1 MERFISSEEIES
13 EWEETQGNG
22 AIRWL
27 LAGTR
32 SSEIC
37 LINTLNWFVVHKGEL
52 VGEKPVQGLPS
63 LASPG
68 VPCRVHSFLIQEAW
82 MQRTYRDLILG
93 HR

>member
-1 MERFISSEEIES
+1 MERFISSEEIKS

-52 VGEKPVQGLPS
+52 VGEKPV
-63 LASPG
+63 
-68 VPCRVHSFLIQEAW
+68 
-82 MQRTYRDLILG
+82 
-93 HR
+93 